1 MNRGIAAALLALFVG
16 LTVDP
21 SWFIVRT
28 AAWAQLLGGL
38 TSEDDLLREAR
49 KRGLIPKDHLEVF
62 QEASARGLLKTEP
75 SNLDEGGTYLQAGN
89 EVIYLSPAGGGV
101 ALSDYTTKK
110 RMRQLGTNA
119 LEENVTKG
127 TIKAWVDGSYQTV
140 ASTQYPVQPT
150 QPTDQ
155 PSVIC
160 PPVS

>member
-21 SWFIVRT
+21 SWFMVRT
-28 AAWAQLLGGL
+28 AALEQLLEKL
-38 TSEDDLLREAR
+38 TSEDKLLQEAT
-49 KRGLIPKDHLEVF
+49 KRGLIPKDHLGLF

-89 EVIYLSPAGGGV
+89 EVIYLSPEGGGV

-127 TIKAWVDGSYQTV
+127 TIKAWMDGSFQKV
-140 ASTQYPVQPT
+140 ASTQYLVEPT
-150 QPTDQ
+150 QPTA
-155 PSVIC
+155 PSLKLG
-160 PPVS
+160 S

>member
-21 SWFIVRT
+21 SWFMVRT
-28 AAWAQLLGGL
+28 AVWEQLLGKL
-38 TSEDDLLREAR
+38 TSEDKLLQEAT
-49 KRGLIPKDHLEVF
+49 KRGLIPKDHLGLF
-62 QEASARGLLKTEP
+62 QEASARGLLKTDP

-89 EVIYLSPAGGGV
+89 EVIYLSPEGGGV

-127 TIKAWVDGSYQTV
+127 TMKAWMDGSFQKV
-140 ASTQYPVQPT
+140 ASTQYPVEPPQPT
-150 QPTDQ
+150 A
-155 PSVIC
+155 PSLKLG
-160 PPVS
+160 S